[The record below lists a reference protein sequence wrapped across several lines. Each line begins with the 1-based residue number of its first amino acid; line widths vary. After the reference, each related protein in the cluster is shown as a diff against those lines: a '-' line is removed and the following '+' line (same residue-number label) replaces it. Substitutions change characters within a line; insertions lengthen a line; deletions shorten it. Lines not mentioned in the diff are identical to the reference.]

1 MSKIFFDANILLDLL
16 ISNRKNHKK
25 ALEVL
30 VKVSDTYEIL
40 ATSEDIITTIEYI
53 ASKNGIECMN
63 VWEFFKTLQ
72 VHFEILNFS
81 TILDG
86 ALERYKEQCEAKIK
100 LDFEDLLQLE
110 CAMASNCDVFLTED
124 KGIHKLNV
132 DIKIMCLDD
141 FLIRVKKN

>member
-30 VKVSDTYEIL
+30 VKVSDKYEVL

-53 ASKNGIECMN
+53 ASKNGIECLK
-63 VWEFFKTLQ
+63 VWDFFKNLQ
-72 VHFEILNFS
+72 KYFEILNFS
-81 TILDG
+81 DILDVS
-86 ALERYKEQCEAKIK
+86 LEHYKKQCESKAK

-110 CAMASNCDVFLTED
+110 CAMAYGCDIFITED
-124 KGIHKLNV
+124 KGMAKLDV
-132 DIKIMCLDD
+132 DIKVMNLKD
-141 FLIRVKKN
+141 FLI

>member
-30 VKVSDTYEIL
+30 VKVSDKYEVL

-53 ASKNGIECMN
+53 ASKNGIECLK
-63 VWEFFKTLQ
+63 VWDFFKNLQ
-72 VHFEILNFS
+72 KYFEILNFS
-81 TILDG
+81 DILDVS
-86 ALERYKEQCEAKIK
+86 LEHYKKQCESKVK

-110 CAMASNCDVFLTED
+110 CAMAYGCDIFITED
-124 KGIHKLNV
+124 KGMAKLDV
-132 DIKIMCLDD
+132 DIKVMNLKD
-141 FLIRVKKN
+141 FLI